1 LNSQNNIIESFGS
14 LNIVT
19 QKGADMKYSGILGFH
34 NWKDPGA
41 TNTYLRGGGTGKFIA
56 FWKVIVLSAFPFTF
70 APELLVVTGGEMKS
84 PRRNLPK
91 AAKRYFY
98 RLGMLSFSYF
108 IPFAVSGYFFKG

>member
-1 LNSQNNIIESFGS
+1 MLTYFIAQ
-14 LNIVT
+14 
-19 QKGADMKYSGILGFH
+19 QDGILGFH

-41 TNTYLRGGGTGKFIA
+41 TNTYLREGGTGTFIA

-98 RLGMLSFSYF
+98 RLGIHPLTAKNGDSNH
-108 IPFAVSGYFFKG
+108 PG